1 MVTLSVLGSGSRG
14 NATFIKTDTVR
25 ILIDAGLSRREL
37 AKRLESIG
45 EDPDGI
51 DAVLITHEHND
62 HGAGLR
68 TLLKELSIKAYLTP
82 GTLKGL
88 QPETFET
95 EGSEIVLI
103 AAGVPFTVGDTQI
116 MKATVIVTLKPTV
129 LDPQG
134 MTIQRS
140 VASIGLPEV
149 ADVRQG
155 KYFDVNLAD
164 GISPDR
170 GKEVVQKLAKEVL
183 TNPVIEEF
191 RIVWEPR

>member
-1 MVTLSVLGSGSRG
+1 
-14 NATFIKTDTVR
+14 
-25 ILIDAGLSRREL
+25 
-37 AKRLESIG
+37 
-45 EDPDGI
+45 
-51 DAVLITHEHND
+51 
-62 HGAGLR
+62 
-68 TLLKELSIKAYLTP
+68 
-82 GTLKGL
+82 
-88 QPETFET
+88 
-95 EGSEIVLI
+95 
-103 AAGVPFTVGDTQI
+103 

-149 ADVRQG
+149 EDVRQG